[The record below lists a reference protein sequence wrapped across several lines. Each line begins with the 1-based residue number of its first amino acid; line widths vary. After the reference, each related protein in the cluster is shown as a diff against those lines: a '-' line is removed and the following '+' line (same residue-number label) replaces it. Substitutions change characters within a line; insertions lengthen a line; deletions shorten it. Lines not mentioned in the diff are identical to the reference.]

1 MMTISTK
8 GRYGLRMIL
17 DLAAH
22 QEDGYIS
29 LKEISARQSVSKK
42 YLEQIVPVYTASG
55 ILRTVR
61 GPQGGYMLAESPSS
75 YTVGDILRLTEGDLA
90 PVPCAGQDP
99 AECERAEGC
108 MTASVWKGLNQVITD
123 YLDGMTL
130 QDILD
135 RYSGEAGSNYV
146 I

>member
-17 DLAAH
+17 DLAAR
-22 QEDGYIS
+22 QEEGYIS
-29 LKEISARQSVSKK
+29 LKDIANRQGVSKK
-42 YLEQIVPVYTASG
+42 YLEQIVPVYTAAG

-61 GPQGGYMLAESPSS
+61 GPQGGYMLAESPAS

-90 PVPCAGQDP
+90 PVPCAGQDSV
-99 AECERAEGC
+99 ECERSEGC
-108 MTASVWKGLNQVITD
+108 MTVFIWKGLNQVISD
-123 YLDGMTL
+123 YLDGMTI
-130 QDILD
+130 QDVLD
-135 RYSGEAGSNYV
+135 RYSGEVGINYV

>member
-29 LKEISARQSVSKK
+29 LKEIPARQSVSKK

-61 GPQGGYMLAESPSS
+61 GPSEGFRRRGTRARYTPHLSFSPPCFR
-75 YTVGDILRLTEGDLA
+75 DDL
-90 PVPCAGQDP
+90 
-99 AECERAEGC
+99 
-108 MTASVWKGLNQVITD
+108 
-123 YLDGMTL
+123 
-130 QDILD
+130 
-135 RYSGEAGSNYV
+135 
-146 I
+146 

>member
-8 GRYGLRMIL
+8 GRYGLRLVL

-22 QEDGYIS
+22 KEDGYIS
-29 LKEISARQSVSKK
+29 LKSVAERQNVSKK
-42 YLEQIVPVYTASG
+42 YLEQIVPVYTAAG

-61 GPQGGYMLAESPSS
+61 GPQGGYMLADDPRS
-75 YTVGDILRLTEGDLA
+75 YTVGDVLRLTEGELT

-99 AECERAEGC
+99 VECDRCESC
-108 MTASVWKGLNQVITD
+108 MTFFIWKGLNQVISD
-123 YLDGMTL
+123 YLDGMTI
-130 QDILD
+130 QDVLD
-135 RYSGEAGSNYV
+135 QYSGEVGINYV